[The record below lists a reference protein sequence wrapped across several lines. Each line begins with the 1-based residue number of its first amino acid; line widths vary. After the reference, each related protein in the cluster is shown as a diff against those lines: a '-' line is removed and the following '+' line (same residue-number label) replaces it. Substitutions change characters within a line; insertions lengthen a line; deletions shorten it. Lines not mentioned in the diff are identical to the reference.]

1 MNSINYPKKEEK
13 ALKLAKKR
21 FALISWVENEMKFS
35 IRIMQTFSPVFKGV
49 DYPRW
54 QVNEYLRYA
63 QRKAVLEDMLSYL
76 NSPNQNIETFNNVEY
91 TLCKLY
97 EIKYL
102 EELETYA

>member
-1 MNSINYPKKEEK
+1 M
-13 ALKLAKKR
+13 ALKLEKKR
-21 FALISWVENEMKFS
+21 GALIAWVENEMQFS
-35 IRIMQTFSPVFKGV
+35 TRIMQTFSPVFKGE

-63 QRKAVLEDMLSYL
+63 QRKSVLQDMLAHL
-76 NSPNQNIETFNNVEY
+76 NSPKRTKETFDNVEY

-97 EIKYL
+97 DIKYL

>member
-1 MNSINYPKKEEK
+1 MNTINYSKKEEM
-13 ALKLAKKR
+13 ALKMAKKR

-35 IRIMQTFSPVFKGV
+35 TRIMQTFSPAFKGE

-63 QRKAVLEDMLSYL
+63 QRKAVLEDMLSHL
-76 NSPNQNIETFNNVEY
+76 NNLKQTKETFENVEY

-97 EIKYL
+97 DIKYL